1 MTSSDWL
8 PTACILCECNC
19 GIVVQVDDRR
29 LARIR
34 GDKAHPGSAGYTCNK
49 ALRLDHYQN
58 NRARLSSPM
67 RRRADGTYE
76 EIDWDTAIVEIAE
89 GFKQIRDT
97 HGGDKIFY
105 YGGGGQGNHLG
116 GAYSGAFL
124 KALGSRYRS
133 NALAQEKTGEAWV
146 DFQLYGG
153 HTRGEFE
160 NAEVSVFVGKNPWMS
175 QSFPRARVVLNEIA
189 KDPGRSM
196 IVIDPVVT
204 DTAKMADFHLRVQ
217 PGCDAWCL
225 AALAAVLVQENLC
238 NEAFLA
244 AHVHGVDTVRAA
256 LQEVPVADYA
266 QRCRVDEELLRA
278 AARRIGTAASVSVF
292 EDLGI
297 QQAPNSTVCSYLNK
311 LLWILTGNFAKKGG
325 QHLHSSFAP
334 LFSQVSGRTP
344 VTGAPII
351 AGLIPGNVVPEEILT
366 EHPDRFRAMIVER
379 GNPAHSLA
387 DSAACRAA
395 FQALELMVVVDVA
408 MTETARL
415 AHYVLPAASQFEK
428 PEATFFNFEFPR
440 NGFQLRRPLFPPLPG
455 TLPEP
460 EIWAR
465 LVRALGVV
473 DEADLRP
480 LREAAAQGRQA
491 YTEAFLAAAA
501 TNPTVAKLTAYVL
514 YETLGPTLP
523 DGLAGAAALW
533 GLAQKTA
540 MAYPDAV
547 RRAGHADGN
556 ALFDAILER
565 PSGVTF
571 TVHNYEDDFA
581 LISHPDH
588 KIALEIPEMLAE
600 IRSLTQTPSRL
611 TTPQL
616 PIVLSVGE
624 RRAYTAND
632 IFRDPSWRK
641 RDANGA
647 LRVSV
652 EDAQALGLADGCL
665 ARITTAA
672 GSAEATVEVT
682 ETMLAG
688 HAALPNGFGLDYT
701 GDDGRTV
708 VAGVA
713 PNALTSTRWRDP
725 YAGTPGTST
734 CPPPSAEQT
743 QNRPFGSPNG
753 RFCVCSRGLSL
764 VPDPDPALRVQKQ
777 RVILGDVEGLIK
789 SVHVA
794 NHTVAPEL
802 RRGVRIDRQPAD
814 CFGCTRFGSPYLCP
828 AEEHPLHA
836 GQPVDNRSGVAVQR
850 ELVSQQGDR
859 QPAQVADVLA
869 YGERALHMRRAGVV
883 DEIARRVSV
892 VLLDQRFGA
901 GGELGAI
908 VVGPP
913 IDQIAVAVVF
923 GALIVETVPDLVPDH
938 RPDPA
943 VVGGLVGLRIEKW
956 WL

>member
-1 MTSSDWL
+1 MTADWQ

-19 GIVVQVDDRR
+19 GIVVQVEDRR

-34 GDKAHPGSAGYTCNK
+34 GDKEHPGSQGYTCNK

-58 NRARLSSPM
+58 NRARLTSPM

-76 EIDWDTAIVEIAE
+76 EIDWDTAIVDIAE
-89 GFKQIRDT
+89 GFKHIRDT
-97 HGGDKIFY
+97 YGGDKIFY

-146 DFQLYGG
+146 DAQLYGG

-160 NAEVSVFVGKNPWMS
+160 HAEVSVFIGKNPWMS

-189 KDPGRSM
+189 KDPARSM

-204 DTAKMADFHLRVQ
+204 DTAKMSDFHLRVR
-217 PGCDAWCL
+217 PGTDAWCL

-238 NEAFLA
+238 NEGFLA
-244 AHVHGVDTVRAA
+244 EHVHGVDTVRAA
-256 LQEVPVADYA
+256 LREVPIADYA
-266 QRCRVDEELLRA
+266 QRCGVDEELLRA
-278 AARRIGTAASVSVF
+278 AARRIGTAASVAVF

-297 QQAPNSTVCSYLNK
+297 QQAPNSTLCSYLNK
-311 LLWILTGNFAKKGG
+311 LLWILTGNFAKKGS
-325 QHLHSSFAP
+325 QHLHSSFNP

-351 AGLIPGNVVPEEILT
+351 SGLVPSNAVPEEILT
-366 EHPDRFRAMIVER
+366 DHPDRFRAMIVES

-387 DSAACRAA
+387 NSAACREA

-440 NGFQLRRPLFPPLPG
+440 NGFQLRHPLFEPLPG

-473 DEADLRP
+473 EDADLRP
-480 LREAAAQGRQA
+480 LREAAQQGRQA
-491 YTEAFLAAAA
+491 YAEALLGAMA
-501 TNPTVAKLTAYVL
+501 TNPTVKRLLPYVL

-523 DGLAGAAALW
+523 DGLAGAAAIF

-540 MAYPDAV
+540 LTYPDAV
-547 RRAGHADGN
+547 RRAGYDDGN
-556 ALFDAILER
+556 ALFDAILNS

-571 TVHNYEDDFA
+571 TAHNYEDDFT
-581 LISHPDH
+581 LINHADH
-588 KIALEIPEMLAE
+588 KIALEIPEMLDDL
-600 IRSLTQTPSRL
+600 RSLTAAAPQL
-611 TTPQL
+611 TTSEL

-641 RDANGA
+641 RDADGA

-652 EDAQALGLADGCL
+652 EDAQNLGLVDGSR

-672 GSAEATVEVT
+672 GSAEATIEVT

-701 GDDGRTV
+701 DDDGHTV
-708 VAGVA
+708 VPGVA
-713 PNALTSTRWRDP
+713 PNALTSTDWRDP
-725 YAGTPGTST
+725 YAGTPWHKH
-734 CPPPSAEQT
+734 
-743 QNRPFGSPNG
+743 
-753 RFCVCSRGLSL
+753 
-764 VPDPDPALRVQKQ
+764 VPA
-777 RVILGDVEGLIK
+777 
-789 SVHVA
+789 
-794 NHTVAPEL
+794 
-802 RRGVRIDRQPAD
+802 
-814 CFGCTRFGSPYLCP
+814 
-828 AEEHPLHA
+828 
-836 GQPVDNRSGVAVQR
+836 
-850 ELVSQQGDR
+850 
-859 QPAQVADVLA
+859 
-869 YGERALHMRRAGVV
+869 
-883 DEIARRVSV
+883 
-892 VLLDQRFGA
+892 
-901 GGELGAI
+901 
-908 VVGPP
+908 
-913 IDQIAVAVVF
+913 
-923 GALIVETVPDLVPDH
+923 
-938 RPDPA
+938 
-943 VVGGLVGLRIEKW
+943 RIEA
-956 WL
+956 LVNSRS

>member
-266 QRCRVDEELLRA
+266 QRCGVDEELLRA

-366 EHPDRFRAMIVER
+366 EHPDRFRAMIVES

-611 TTPQL
+611 GWTTPATTGAPSSPVSPRTHL
-616 PIVLSVGE
+616 L
-624 RRAYTAND
+624 RRD
-632 IFRDPSWRK
+632 
-641 RDANGA
+641 GA
-647 LRVSV
+647 
-652 EDAQALGLADGCL
+652 
-665 ARITTAA
+665 TPT
-672 GSAEATVEVT
+672 
-682 ETMLAG
+682 
-688 HAALPNGFGLDYT
+688 P
-701 GDDGRTV
+701 
-708 VAGVA
+708 A
-713 PNALTSTRWRDP
+713 P
-725 YAGTPGTST
+725 PGTST

>member
-204 DTAKMADFHLRVQ
+204 DTAKMADFHLQVQ

-266 QRCRVDEELLRA
+266 QRCGVDEELLRA

-366 EHPDRFRAMIVER
+366 EHPDRFRAMIVES

-571 TVHNYEDDFA
+571 IVHNYEDDFA

-725 YAGTPGTST
+725 YAGTPWHKH
-734 CPPPSAEQT
+734 
-743 QNRPFGSPNG
+743 
-753 RFCVCSRGLSL
+753 
-764 VPDPDPALRVQKQ
+764 VPAA
-777 RVILGDVEGLIK
+777 I
-789 SVHVA
+789 
-794 NHTVAPEL
+794 
-802 RRGVRIDRQPAD
+802 
-814 CFGCTRFGSPYLCP
+814 
-828 AEEHPLHA
+828 
-836 GQPVDNRSGVAVQR
+836 
-850 ELVSQQGDR
+850 
-859 QPAQVADVLA
+859 
-869 YGERALHMRRAGVV
+869 RRA
-883 DEIARRVSV
+883 DAES
-892 VLLDQRFGA
+892 
-901 GGELGAI
+901 
-908 VVGPP
+908 P
-913 IDQIAVAVVF
+913 I
-923 GALIVETVPDLVPDH
+923 
-938 RPDPA
+938 
-943 VVGGLVGLRIEKW
+943 W
-956 WL
+956 

>member
-204 DTAKMADFHLRVQ
+204 DTAEMADFHLRVQ

-266 QRCRVDEELLRA
+266 QRCGVDEELLRA

-366 EHPDRFRAMIVER
+366 EHPDRFRAMIVES

-725 YAGTPGTST
+725 YAGTPWHKH
-734 CPPPSAEQT
+734 
-743 QNRPFGSPNG
+743 
-753 RFCVCSRGLSL
+753 
-764 VPDPDPALRVQKQ
+764 VPAA
-777 RVILGDVEGLIK
+777 I
-789 SVHVA
+789 
-794 NHTVAPEL
+794 
-802 RRGVRIDRQPAD
+802 
-814 CFGCTRFGSPYLCP
+814 
-828 AEEHPLHA
+828 
-836 GQPVDNRSGVAVQR
+836 
-850 ELVSQQGDR
+850 
-859 QPAQVADVLA
+859 
-869 YGERALHMRRAGVV
+869 RRA
-883 DEIARRVSV
+883 DAES
-892 VLLDQRFGA
+892 
-901 GGELGAI
+901 
-908 VVGPP
+908 P
-913 IDQIAVAVVF
+913 I
-923 GALIVETVPDLVPDH
+923 
-938 RPDPA
+938 
-943 VVGGLVGLRIEKW
+943 W
-956 WL
+956 